1 MTTKYLLDVGFEF
14 EIGAPWG
21 MRTVCQKISRELG
34 IKGLKSQIDMTVV
47 TNAKYNGEIAT
58 PVWPLAKGLSN
69 LRRIF
74 KWFEKNG
81 IVTNETCGFHVNLS
95 FKRTEL
101 NWMLSQERLILAFN
115 EEKWLKVC
123 KRVGN
128 DYTNCYMDE
137 LICDAPRK
145 QFHSEDARDKWGAKK
160 LDEYSEDRFHSVNTE
175 HLNEDSPY
183 VEYRCLGGV
192 GYHLRWGVMTKA
204 IADMAANM
212 KRALPD
218 GRGHGFMTT
227 KLKECF
233 KVKGLNNKLSF
244 IPH

>member
-1 MTTKYLLDVGFEF
+1 
-14 EIGAPWG
+14 
-21 MRTVCQKISRELG
+21 
-34 IKGLKSQIDMTVV
+34 
-47 TNAKYNGEIAT
+47 
-58 PVWPLAKGLSN
+58 
-69 LRRIF
+69 
-74 KWFEKNG
+74 
-81 IVTNETCGFHVNLS
+81 
-95 FKRTEL
+95 
-101 NWMLSQERLILAFN
+101 MLSQERLILAFN

-145 QFHSEDARDKWGAKK
+145 QFNSEDARDKWVAKK
-160 LDEYSEDRFHSVNTE
+160 LDEYSEDRFHSVNVE

-192 GYHLRWGVMTKA
+192 GYHLRYNTMVKG
-204 IADMAANM
+204 ILDMASNM
-212 KRALPD
+212 KRALPE

-233 KVKGLNNKLSF
+233 KVKGVNNKLAF
-244 IPH
+244 VPH

>member
-1 MTTKYLLDVGFEF
+1 MNNHIQDVGFEF
-14 EIGAPWG
+14 EIGSPFA
-21 MRTVCQKISRELG
+21 MRTVAKKIAADLG
-34 IKGLKSQIDMTVV
+34 IKGLKAQVDMTVE
-47 TNAKYNGEIAT
+47 TPSKYNGELST
-58 PVWPLAKGLSN
+58 PVWPLAKGIRN
-69 LRRIF
+69 LKRIF

-81 IVTNETCGFHVNLS
+81 IVTNDTCGFHVNLS
-95 FKRTEL
+95 FRRTEL

-128 DYTNCYMDE
+128 DYTNCYIDE
-137 LICDAPRK
+137 LICDADRK
-145 QFHSEDARDKWGAKK
+145 KFKSESARDTWIFNH
-160 LDEYSEDRFHSVNTE
+160 LDDLSEDRFHSVNVE

-192 GYHLRWGVMTKA
+192 GYHLRYNTMVKG
-204 IADMAANM
+204 ILDMASNM
-212 KRALPD
+212 KRALPE

-233 KVKGLNNKLSF
+233 KVKGVNNKLAF
-244 IPH
+244 VPH